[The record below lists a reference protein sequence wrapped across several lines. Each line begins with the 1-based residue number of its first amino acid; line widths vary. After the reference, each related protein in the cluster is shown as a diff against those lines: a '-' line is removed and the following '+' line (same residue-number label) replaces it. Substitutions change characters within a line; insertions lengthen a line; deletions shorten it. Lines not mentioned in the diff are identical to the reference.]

1 MLILGVSSFKSDTAA
16 ALLRDGVVEAAIEN
30 EKLRPS
36 ATRGV
41 PETAIAF
48 CLEKA
53 KALGSDVDVVAVAA
67 SPFRGW
73 ARRAFSR
80 ARVSPF
86 APLATGYYEGREL
99 ARFSWER
106 TGVRSLKR
114 KLAQTSARVVTVDHH
129 MAHAASAFFLSPFQ
143 RALILTLDGEGDGQA
158 GVIALGEGSHI
169 RHLQAI
175 PFTRSV
181 GWIYSRITDLLGFV
195 PHREEHK
202 TQWLSLEGEPVFKD
216 EFLRMLRRPGSPL
229 PRVDSRYF
237 QRDLTGGFEVSKLFY
252 DRLGLAA
259 DKTQLTAEHK
269 RMLAA
274 SLQAALTEVVTDL
287 LTFLQKK
294 TGSSQICLGGGVFH
308 NTLLVAHLERV
319 FGLGNV
325 YVPPA
330 PGNAGCALGAAAW
343 IWHQQ
348 MGKPRVPETSSVY
361 WGPSYARND
370 VKDVLD
376 NAKAR
381 PVLQNTTARKVETAV
396 QLLQAGKIVG
406 WFQGATEFGPRTLG
420 HRSILAS
427 PWAPYVIE
435 NLNDFVKHRE
445 SFRPFAV
452 AVPEE
457 DCARY
462 FEASNLCRIMNSL
475 ATVKPGVDV
484 LPSHLQLSGGRVRLY
499 VVERRANPLFWELL
513 KRFGEQ
519 NPAPILVNTS
529 FNLPGEPPVVRPK
542 DALRTYFCSGI
553 DAVFIDNFL
562 LTKWSAAHVLNGANS
577 QNVSVTVSA

>member
-16 ALLRDGVVEAAIEN
+16 ALLRDGMVEAAIEN
-30 EKLRPS
+30 EKLQPS
-36 ATRGV
+36 VTRGV
-41 PETAIAF
+41 PEAAINF

-53 KALGSDVDVVAVAA
+53 KALGSSVDVVAVAA
-67 SPFRGW
+67 SPLQGW
-73 ARRAFSR
+73 ARRARSRFS
-80 ARVSPF
+80 PL
-86 APLATGYYEGREL
+86 APIATGYQEAREL
-99 ARFSWER
+99 ARLSWEW
-106 TGVRSLKR
+106 TGVCRLKQ
-114 KLAQTSARVVTVDHH
+114 KSTQPSNKVVMVDHH
-129 MAHAASAFFLSPFQ
+129 FAHASSAFFLSPFE
-143 RALILTLDGEGDGQA
+143 RALIVTLDGEGDGR
-158 GVIALGEGSHI
+158 GGLIAIGENGRI
-169 RHLQAI
+169 RELKSL
-175 PFTRSV
+175 PFKHSV

-202 TQWLSLEGEPVFKD
+202 TQWLSLEGEPVLKD
-216 EFLRMLRRPGSPL
+216 EFLRMMRRPGSAL
-229 PRVDSRYF
+229 PHVDLRYF

-252 DRLGLAA
+252 DRLGLVV
-259 DKTQLTAEHK
+259 DKTQLSGAQK
-269 RMLAA
+269 RTLAA

-287 LTFLQKK
+287 LTFLQKE
-294 TGSSQICLGGGVFH
+294 TGASQICLGGGVFH
-308 NTLLVAHLERV
+308 NTLLVAELERV
-319 FGLGNV
+319 FGLGNI

-348 MGKPRVPETSSVY
+348 MGQPRVPEASSVY
-361 WGPSYARND
+361 WGPSYTRNE

-381 PVLQNTTARKVETAV
+381 PALQNTTQRKVETAV
-396 QLLQAGKIVG
+396 RLLQAGKIVG
-406 WFQGATEFGPRTLG
+406 WFQGATEFGPRSLG

-457 DCARY
+457 DCCRY
-462 FEASNLCRIMNSL
+462 FDASPLCRMMNSL
-475 ATVKPGVDV
+475 ATVKPETDV
-484 LPSHLQLSGGRVRLY
+484 VPAHLQLPGGRVRLY
-499 VVERRANPLFWELL
+499 VVERRSNPLFWELL

-553 DAVFIDNFL
+553 DSVFIDNFL
-562 LTKWSAAHVLNGANS
+562 LTKWSAAHVLNRADP
-577 QNVSVTVSA
+577 QDVSVSLSA

>member
-16 ALLRDGVVEAAIEN
+16 ALLRDGMVEAAIEN
-30 EKLRPS
+30 EKLQPS
-36 ATRGV
+36 VTRGV
-41 PETAIAF
+41 PEAAINF

-53 KALGSDVDVVAVAA
+53 KALGSSVGVVAVAA
-67 SPFRGW
+67 SPLQGW
-73 ARRAFSR
+73 ARRAR
-80 ARVSPF
+80 ARFSPL
-86 APLATGYYEGREL
+86 APIATGYQEAREL
-99 ARFSWER
+99 ARLSWEW
-106 TGVRSLKR
+106 TGVRRLKQ
-114 KLAQTSARVVTVDHH
+114 KSTQPSNKVVMVDHH
-129 MAHAASAFFLSPFQ
+129 FAHASSAFFLSPFE
-143 RALILTLDGEGDGQA
+143 RAMIVTLDGEGDGR
-158 GVIALGEGSHI
+158 GGLIALGEKGRI
-169 RHLQAI
+169 RELKSL
-175 PFTRSV
+175 PFNHSV

-202 TQWLSLEGEPVFKD
+202 TQWLSLEGEPAFKD
-216 EFLRMLRRPGSPL
+216 EFLRMMRRPGSAL
-229 PRVDSRYF
+229 PHVDLRYF

-252 DRLGLAA
+252 DRLGLVA
-259 DKTQLTAEHK
+259 DKTQLSGEQK
-269 RMLAA
+269 RTLAA

-287 LTFLQKK
+287 LTFLQKE
-294 TGSSQICLGGGVFH
+294 TGASQICLGGGVFH
-308 NTLLVAHLERV
+308 NTLLVAELERV
-319 FGLGNV
+319 FGLGNI

-348 MGKPRVPETSSVY
+348 MGQPRVPEASSVY
-361 WGPSYARND
+361 WGPSYTRNE

-381 PVLQNTTARKVETAV
+381 PALQNTTQRKVETAV
-396 QLLQAGKIVG
+396 RLLQAGKIVG
-406 WFQGATEFGPRTLG
+406 WFQGATEFGPRSLG

-457 DCARY
+457 DCSRY
-462 FEASNLCRIMNSL
+462 FDASPLCRMMNSL
-475 ATVKPGVDV
+475 ATVKPGTDV
-484 LPSHLQLSGGRVRLY
+484 VPSHLQLPGGRVRLY
-499 VVERRANPLFWELL
+499 VVERRSNPLFWELL

-553 DAVFIDNFL
+553 DSVFIDNFL
-562 LTKWSAAHVLNGANS
+562 LTKWSAAHVLNSADPQDVG
-577 QNVSVTVSA
+577 VSLSA